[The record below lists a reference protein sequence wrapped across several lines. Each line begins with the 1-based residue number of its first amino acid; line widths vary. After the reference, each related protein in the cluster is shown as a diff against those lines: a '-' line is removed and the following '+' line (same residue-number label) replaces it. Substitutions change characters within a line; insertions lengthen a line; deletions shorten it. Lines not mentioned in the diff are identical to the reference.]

1 MNKLFRLVS
10 VFAIA
15 GATFAYTGCTDYSED
30 INEVDK
36 RIENLENANL
46 DNRLKDVEGSVA
58 SLKTSVQN
66 VEAAQ
71 AKADAAITALQSA
84 LGELQDKHDKDVA
97 QLKKDYAAAD
107 ASLKAEIQGKIDAL
121 AATHAADVKA
131 VNAAIDAL
139 KADVKTLQA
148 KAAEVEAVIP
158 TLATKKEVEAVANAV
173 AAEIAKINT
182 AIGALQGDLEVAQNN
197 ITALQTRMDA
207 AEGDIAAL
215 KEAVAK
221 AQKAADDAQTAADK
235 AQADATT
242 ALGNIAALKSAL
254 GVYAEQGALEAKI
267 AALEAIDST
276 LQADKFDTK
285 DFGAYFAAEL
295 KNVIGAYAEKGA
307 LEAKIAALDAKDA
320 DLQAQI
326 VALDKK
332 VDEAVKALEAKIAE
346 LDKKVEAYNAAL
358 NARINAVLGIIENRL
373 SSIAFVPQYYYDGV
387 PAILFETIAYNP
399 LKDNDENDAPAIK
412 KGFGDKENSIDAN
425 LYTNFTSAVAE
436 AKYRLNPRTV
446 GADCADFS
454 FVGDKADY
462 IFTRA
467 KAPAAPIS
475 IVGEPVYDAATGYVT
490 FSVKKDEKLNV
501 TNNENKNLDIV
512 ALKAV
517 LKKGLTDDEAKADAK
532 PEVYS
537 EYAHVNEIAYAAAQ
551 LAISDKAK
559 LAAKKADHEYAKT
572 FEDAKKEGHRYEIPY
587 TEVFDLKALVAT
599 CFTNKITTEGL
610 EASKDHEAL
619 DLAKYDFKYSFS
631 VAKSKYE
638 IASSATKTDQ
648 QTVIECIDAEKGLFK
663 TIDAQ
668 GFENNKEAI
677 GRTPIVRVDLKH
689 GNNIVARAFIKVIIT
704 VKKDFANINVDD
716 NTKNEVL
723 KCPETKVS
731 MVYDEEKLRE
741 NVYRVL
747 NINHVAFWDLYEFD
761 KAYVESS
768 NGVKTITAPELVEG
782 VASDGKATKKVV
794 WNFTH
799 GEVGKIGKGT
809 KVTGYLVLKNKL
821 DAYSVYPSN
830 VTFKFTVNFTLPEVK
845 TTIEINDIFWNE
857 GILQANVN
865 RPESTTD
872 VAENCYFLTP
882 IGSQPWK
889 VLSAEGFPC
898 EENLNFRIA
907 KVNDN
912 GNPVKATSDTFKGVS
927 LVVNKGELC
936 IALDKSNAGV
946 KAALNSEKGLQAVI
960 EWFATVESG
969 DEYVLHTFIVNF
981 VRPVNLNL
989 PANLSVKDAVDG
1001 GDEITFGYAG
1011 LLTDWRGEVIL
1022 PPTKMEVLE
1031 EGYYWNKV
1039 CSPADHAVVFP
1050 GYTKVVKEGWYE
1062 VEYEDVEVVIPAGGS
1077 YYKASIKLWK
1087 EPTIY
1092 AKYKEVDKSDK
1103 EVRIWMAADY
1113 PSTSWKWESDG
1124 EVVAFG
1130 RTKAEAISNAEAEVD
1145 KKSEHY
1151 LDGYITCGLEASK
1164 AEVEFVVNST
1174 KFSFKTVKKVTYH
1187 QADLVQ
1193 VEPSIGYSDCNEQ
1206 PVPSMTDVYTVGQ
1219 RIGCWEWQ
1227 KWSKFNTVPVAGQY
1241 WDFYGKFEDI
1251 VLDVKN
1257 VTTDLADKKLPS
1269 GASLVQ
1275 VGMKLKYENV
1285 LSPIQY
1291 GYNIFIPASINYGWG
1306 TLNSTLTIHV
1316 NPVSTIK

>member
-36 RIENLENANL
+36 RVETLENANL

-121 AATHAADVKA
+121 AAAHAADVKA

-182 AIGALQGDLEVAQNN
+182 AIGALQGDLEVAQKN

-399 LKDNDENDAPAIK
+399 LKDNDENDAPVIK
-412 KGFGDKENSIDAN
+412 TGFGAYENSIDAN
-425 LYTNFTSAVAE
+425 LYSNFTSAVAE

-501 TNNENKNLDIV
+501 TKNADKNLDIV

-517 LKKGLTDDEAKADAK
+517 LKKGLTDDEAKAEAK

-559 LAAKKADHEYAKT
+559 LAKKAADHEYAKT
-572 FEDAKKEGHRYEIPY
+572 FEEAKKEGHRYEIPY
-587 TEVFDLKALVAT
+587 TEVFDLKKLVAT
-599 CFTNKITTEGL
+599 CFTNEIFTSGL

-619 DLAKYDFKYSFS
+619 DLAKYDLKYSFS

-689 GNNIVARAFIKVIIT
+689 GDNIVARAFIKVIIT

-716 NTKNEVL
+716 NTKDVVL
-723 KCPETKVS
+723 KCPETEVS
-731 MVYDEEKLRE
+731 MIYDEEKLRE

-761 KAYVESS
+761 QAYVESS

-845 TTIEINDIFWNE
+845 TTIEINDIFWKE
-857 GILQANVN
+857 DKLQANVN

-872 VAENCYFLTP
+872 AAENCYFLTP
-882 IGSQPWK
+882 IESQPWK

-907 KVNDN
+907 KVYAN

-927 LVVNKGELC
+927 LVDNEGELC

-1022 PPTKMEVLE
+1022 PPTEMEVLD

-1062 VEYEDVEVVIPAGGS
+1062 VEYEDVDVVIPAGGS
-1077 YYKASIKLWK
+1077 YYKATIKLEK
-1087 EPTIY
+1087 EPNLY
-1092 AKYKEVDKSDK
+1092 RKYLQVLGIDSLVDEYIKK
-1103 EVRIWMAADY
+1103 DY
-1113 PSTSWKWESDG
+1113 PETSWKWESNG
-1124 EVVAFG
+1124 EVVAEG
-1130 RTKAEAISNAEAEVD
+1130 RTQAEAISNARAEVNR
-1145 KKSEHY
+1145 KSVHY
-1151 LDGYITCGLEASK
+1151 LDGSNYCGLRASEP
-1164 AEVEFVVNST
+1164 EVEFVVNDT

-1187 QADLVQ
+1187 PADLVQ
-1193 VEPSIGYSDCNEQ
+1193 VEPSIEYSACNKQ

-1251 VLDVKN
+1251 VLDVEN

-1269 GASLVQ
+1269 GASLYSD
-1275 VGMKLKYENV
+1275 GMKLKYENV